1 VSIARFLSFSL
12 LLGAFLVLTA
22 YVAQQFWLPQISFHA
37 MAIAVFISFITT
49 ALAYSINY
57 NNLFKGNRSFMSAL
71 VLAMGSKMIIGI
83 ISVLI
88 AAVQYT
94 DQIKEY
100 VVAYFLSYFI
110 FTAFEVYSLMRKLR
124 A

>member
-1 VSIARFLSFSL
+1 
-12 LLGAFLVLTA
+12 
-22 YVAQQFWLPQISFHA
+22 
-37 MAIAVFISFITT
+37 MAIAVTISLITT
-49 ALAYSINY
+49 CLAYSINY
-57 NNLFKGNRSFMSAL
+57 SNLFKGNRSFMSAL

-83 ISVLI
+83 ISILI
-88 AAVQYT
+88 VAVQYT
-94 DQIKEY
+94 GQIKEY

>member
-1 VSIARFLSFSL
+1 MSIAIL
-12 LLGAFLVLTA
+12 
-22 YVAQQFWLPQISFHA
+22 
-37 MAIAVFISFITT
+37 ISFITT

-57 NNLFKGNRSFMSAL
+57 SNLFKGNRSFMSAL

-83 ISVLI
+83 ISVLVT
-88 AAVQYT
+88 AVQFT